1 MNYLLSKRGE
11 TIITIPVV
19 LVVAMIII
27 AFFLKVSP
35 VIMEKQKLDT
45 YATELCRIAEITGR
59 VGDET
64 TDKMQKLNQQMS
76 IAPTV
81 TWSKS
86 GNIQLNDTVEV
97 KCTLKSNLGLFGDF
111 GSFPITITGKASGQS
126 EVYWK

>member
-27 AFFLKVSP
+27 ALFLKVSP

-59 VGDET
+59 IGDET
-64 TDKMQKLNQQMS
+64 TDKIQKLNDQMS

-97 KCTLKSNLGLFGDF
+97 KCTLTSNLGLFGDF